1 MRAATSTA
9 SASSSSRCS
18 PARSPTAPR
27 TRWRSSTSTARSR
40 SRGCRRS
47 SRPCSRSSS
56 GCWRRRRRIASLRR
70 RRRPRRC
77 STRSMRGWRAGS
89 RDERCGRSRAARGGP
104 RLDPRGAHPAGV
116 GRGSAEPSAGAA
128 ARSRQLREESRL
140 ERARARVRVRRGHP
154 SRARALAPGAR
165 GAQALRAGAE
175 GPRRTRGRVRA
186 PAPRPLRAWTALGVA
201 QRRARPQARSA
212 ARCGADR
219 GALGGALCAP
229 RPARAA
235 AARAAVRGALGL
247 RGAPLRAVHRL
258 GAHGRP
264 AGVAEP
270 PRAARVARGAARD
283 NRRPAAAFSL
293 GPARA
298 GARGLKA
305 AAARGYSRLQTR
317 ARIRCQELHG
327 GSILGR
333 SHPAKLKMSERPH
346 LLIVDD
352 DREIRSL
359 LAQYLEKHDFRTTA
373 VADGK
378 EMRRVMERSHVDL
391 LVLDLMLPGE
401 DGLTLC
407 RELRSRSQVPIIMLT
422 ARGEDVDRIV
432 GLELGADDYLPKPF
446 NPRELLGRIKAIL
459 RRTAHAPR
467 DPSPESVRGFSFGG
481 WRLDTV
487 TRTLRETS
495 GREVALSGAEY
506 RLLAI
511 LLAAGNRVLSRAQLT
526 RSEEH
531 TSELQSQSN

>member
-18 PARSPTAPR
+18 PAASPTAPR

-40 SRGCRRS
+40 SRSCRRS
-47 SRPCSRSSS
+47 SRSCSRSSS
-56 GCWRRRRRIASLRR
+56 GCWRRRRRIASRRR

-89 RDERCGRSRAARGGP
+89 RDERR
-104 RLDPRGAHPAGV
+104 
-116 GRGSAEPSAGAA
+116 
-128 ARSRQLREESRL
+128 
-140 ERARARVRVRRGHP
+140 
-154 SRARALAPGAR
+154 
-165 GAQALRAGAE
+165 
-175 GPRRTRGRVRA
+175 
-186 PAPRPLRAWTALGVA
+186 
-201 QRRARPQARSA
+201 
-212 ARCGADR
+212 GADR

-258 GAHGRP
+258 RAHGRP

-270 PRAARVARGAARD
+270 PRGARLARGAARD

-293 GPARA
+293 GPPRA

-305 AAARGYSRLQTR
+305 AAAPGLQSLTNSRPHSLSGTPWRKYPR
-317 ARIRCQELHG
+317 AQ
-327 GSILGR
+327 
-333 SHPAKLKMSERPH
+333 PAREAKMSERPH

-352 DREIRSL
+352 DREIRGL

-432 GLELGADDYLPKPF
+432 GLELGAADYLPKPF
-446 NPRELLGRIKAIL
+446 DRSIDVRVSRLRQILGDDARAPQIIK
-459 RRTAHAPR
+459 
-467 DPSPESVRGFSFGG
+467 
-481 WRLDTV
+481 TV
-487 TRTLRETS
+487 YGE
-495 GREVALSGAEY
+495 GYVVGVAVASD
-506 RLLAI
+506 
-511 LLAAGNRVLSRAQLT
+511 
-526 RSEEH
+526 
-531 TSELQSQSN
+531 